1 MLHEKELQK
10 ANPTGYRVE
19 KVTKRRGDKLLSNG
33 KAMMIHLI
41 AALIKRMYDSHHI
54 KMNDLSKLD
63 NVANNDAVKKTEV
76 EYLKFI

>member
-1 MLHEKELQK
+1 MKKNCKKQIQQDIELK
-10 ANPTGYRVE
+10 
-19 KVTKRRGDKLLSNG
+19 KVTKRKGDKLLSNG